1 MGLFFRVE
9 QNAAPRS
16 LNRNPMIRAN
26 TAILILSPDGSL
38 SGQPFDIIAGNDTPQ
53 TREQLRTMPQSF
65 FSDRSFVVQHVT
77 LAAIDRAGSRQNRFR
92 GDLRHHIEVCG
103 AGYARRSVIHL
114 PGRRKHRIH
123 SRPRGTAKGKL
134 IVPDLHYQSPAR
146 NTLNT
151 GNSAVLALWRGIETT
166 SQAWPE
172 ACSSKK
178 TIPVSTVRV
187 IERQTIMYRLRTLA
201 VCLCL
206 TAIARAQTPPPV
218 VPPTFDVASIKP
230 AAPGAR
236 GTFIN
241 NSAGGLVRITN
252 MTLKDLLVFAYRV
265 QPFQVSGGPPW
276 VDSDHYDIEAKP
288 DKDPG
293 PDQSRIMLQ
302 GLLADRFGLK
312 IHRETKEMPV
322 YELVMLKNTGK
333 PTPGLAEIFEGSC
346 VERDPGG
353 APPPPP
359 SSGQPIDKMPCGMM
373 RMGPDQMFGTSQPL
387 SQLATLLSRM
397 LGRTVIDKTGIDKKY
412 NIQLQWSPDQ
422 SQSLHL
428 SPDANRP
435 PFDPNGPSIF
445 TALQEQLGL
454 KLESKKGPVEIL
466 MIDHAD
472 KPSEN

>member
-1 MGLFFRVE
+1 MAQAL
-9 QNAAPRS
+9 
-16 LNRNPMIRAN
+16 
-26 TAILILSPDGSL
+26 
-38 SGQPFDIIAGNDTPQ
+38 
-53 TREQLRTMPQSF
+53 
-65 FSDRSFVVQHVT
+65 
-77 LAAIDRAGSRQNRFR
+77 
-92 GDLRHHIEVCG
+92 
-103 AGYARRSVIHL
+103 L
-114 PGRRKHRIH
+114 P
-123 SRPRGTAKGKL
+123 
-134 IVPDLHYQSPAR
+134 
-146 NTLNT
+146 
-151 GNSAVLALWRGIETT
+151 
-166 SQAWPE
+166 
-172 ACSSKK
+172 KK
-178 TIPVSTVRV
+178 QFQVSTVRP

-201 VCLCL
+201 VCLSL
-206 TAIARAQTPPPV
+206 AAANARAQAPPPAA
-218 VPPTFDVASIKP
+218 FDVASIKP

-236 GTFIN
+236 GSFFN

-252 MTLKDLLVFAYRV
+252 MTLKDLLVFAYRI

-276 VDSDHYDIEAKP
+276 VDSDHYDVEAKP

-333 PTPGLAEIFEGSC
+333 PAPGLAEISEGSC

-353 APPPPP
+353 APLPPP
-359 SSGQPIDKMPCGMM
+359 SIGQPINKMPCGMM

-387 SQLATLLSRM
+387 SQLANVLSRM
-397 LGRTVIDKTGIDKKY
+397 LGRTVIDKTGSDKKY

-422 SQSLHL
+422 SQSFQLP
-428 SPDANRP
+428 PDAPRP
-435 PFDPNGPSIF
+435 QFDPNGPSIF